1 MATTQM
7 PADGTAQI
15 PVEPVPQPIELRK
28 EKFAGLLATK
38 VEQGYDIE
46 SQGDTEAVLVTRGRK
61 RLFRSP
67 MAGKR
72 QRISIDEQGRT
83 RGGGL

>member
-1 MATTQM
+1 MAMTQM
-7 PADGTAQI
+7 LADETARV
-15 PVEPVPQPIELRK
+15 PVEPAPEPIELRK

-38 VEQGYDIE
+38 VEQGYDVE
-46 SQGDTEAVLVTRGRK
+46 SQDDTEAVIVTRGRR

-72 QRISIDEQGRT
+72 QRISVDEQGRT
-83 RGGGL
+83 RGRGP